1 MGMDVGDSHSRIA
14 VGVCVMEKKVPST
27 AKKHILDWLRAF
39 GEFEIIIFGDIII
52 LEETTMKWPICDC
65 FLLNQLPF

>member
-1 MGMDVGDSHSRIA
+1 
-14 VGVCVMEKKVPST
+14 MEKKVPST